1 MGWCCTT
8 KAAIAVLLSIACER
22 QFARSIDVCTTTGL
36 ARRADSFLH
45 HKRMASKGY
54 PKLTQ
59 GPIKRTRTLSV
70 WASGRLIASAAP
82 RIDSC
87 QSGQIRSNL
96 VFVMNFRSGEKI
108 DIISEEQARGTL
120 PGLFLERT
128 QRTPNAVAYCE
139 YREADWIEYSWI
151 AIAHRVF
158 RLRGAL
164 TRSGLKPSDRVA
176 VLLPNSTDW
185 VAFDIAAM
193 ANGLI
198 TVPLYA
204 HDSNENISYV
214 LANSGARLC
223 LIDTAA
229 RWAALAPLLG
239 AHGALEHVW
248 VREELDRS
256 LRPQAQDRRLH
267 TLRNALENAP
277 LDAAPPRCNPQ
288 DVATIVYTSGTTG
301 RPKGVMLTH
310 CGILWNAGATTKF
323 VPPLSDDI
331 FLSLLPLAHAFER
344 TVGYY
349 LPMMGGSRV
358 VYGRSVEVFREDLA
372 TVRPTVIIAVPRL
385 YERICEA
392 ARRDAEGS
400 PLKRGILAVTADT
413 GWRLH
418 EWQHSRGPDPGLVAR
433 WVLWPLLK
441 RLVARRVLATFGG
454 RLRVAVSSGAA
465 LPTHIARFLIGLGLP
480 LLEGY
485 GLTEAAPVV
494 TAPTIEDNLP
504 GSVGRPLHGLDA
516 RLGERS
522 ELIIRSPAV
531 MQGYWQDA
539 EATARALSPDGWL
552 KTGDTAEFRDG
563 YVFITGRLKDIL
575 VLSTGENVAPT
586 AVEAAIQ
593 RDPLFDQ
600 VCVTGDRRPCLVAV
614 AVLNPE
620 RWLRFAHD
628 LGIDPS
634 SPNTQIAA
642 DAILSRLALQ
652 TQSLPSPWQVRAV
665 HSTTRPWTVKDGSLT
680 PTLKIKRRVIEERFN
695 DQIDTLYKRAADL
708 RRSAASSHRG

>member
-1 MGWCCTT
+1 
-8 KAAIAVLLSIACER
+8 
-22 QFARSIDVCTTTGL
+22 
-36 ARRADSFLH
+36 
-45 HKRMASKGY
+45 
-54 PKLTQ
+54 
-59 GPIKRTRTLSV
+59 
-70 WASGRLIASAAP
+70 
-82 RIDSC
+82 
-87 QSGQIRSNL
+87 
-96 VFVMNFRSGEKI
+96 MNFRPGERI
-108 DIISEEQARGTL
+108 DIISEDQAGTL
-120 PGLFLERT
+120 PGLFLERM
-128 QRTPNAVAYCE
+128 QRSPNAVAYCE
-139 YREADWIEYSWI
+139 HRKGDWIEYSWI
-151 AIAHRVF
+151 AIAHRVS

-164 TRSGLKPSDRVA
+164 TRSGLKPGDRVA
-176 VLLPNSTDW
+176 VLLPNGTDW

-204 HDSNENISYV
+204 HDSAENISYV

-229 RWAALAPLLG
+229 RWTALSPFVD

-248 VREELDRS
+248 VREELERA
-256 LRPQAQDRRLH
+256 LLPQPQDRRLH
-267 TLRNALENAP
+267 TLRNALADAP
-277 LDAAPPRCNPQ
+277 LDATPPRCTPK

-310 CGILWNAGATTKF
+310 CGILWNARAITKF
-323 VPPLSDDI
+323 VPPLSGDV

-358 VYGRSVEVFREDLA
+358 VYARSVEGLREDLA
-372 TVRPTVIIAVPRL
+372 TIRPTVLIAVPRL
-385 YERICEA
+385 YERICQA
-392 ARRDAEGS
+392 ARRDAEVS
-400 PLKRGILAVTADT
+400 PLKRRILALATDI

-433 WVLWPLLK
+433 WVLWPLLE
-441 RLVARRVLATFGG
+441 RLVARRVLAAFGG

-465 LPTHIARFLIGLGLP
+465 LPTHVAHFLIGLGLP

-504 GSVGRPLHGLDA
+504 GSVGRPLHGLDV

-522 ELIIRSPAV
+522 ELIVRSPAI
-531 MQGYWQDA
+531 MQGYWQNA

-552 KTGDTAEFRDG
+552 KTGDIAEIRDG
-563 YVFITGRLKDIL
+563 RVFITGRLKDII

-593 RDPLFDQ
+593 TDPLFDQ
-600 VCVTGDRRPCLVAV
+600 VCVIGDRRPCLVAI

-620 RWLRFAHD
+620 RW
-628 LGIDPS
+628 
-634 SPNTQIAA
+634 
-642 DAILSRLALQ
+642 SRLASQLAIDAADPNLPVA
-652 TQSLPSPWQVRAV
+652 TDAALSRVAAATRDLPSFWQVRAI
-665 HSTTRPWTVKDGSLT
+665 HMTTSPWTIGDGSLT

-695 DQIDTLYKRAADL
+695 DQIDALYNRAAEL
-708 RRSAASSHRG
+708 RRSAAPPRRG